1 MRTDFDLRG
10 QLGSAS
16 AAVPANI
23 AEGFGQQADRH
34 FAKYLFI
41 ARGSSNE
48 MRALLAVAHGRGHL
62 EPSEKADL
70 IGKYEEIAR
79 MLTGLI
85 KYLRACDR
93 KERG

>member
-16 AAVPANI
+16 IAVPANI
-23 AEGFGQQADRH
+23 AEGFGQQTDRH

-48 MRALLAVAHGRGHL
+48 VRALLAIAHGRGHL
-62 EPSEKADL
+62 EQSEKSDL